1 MTVVALSAAYGARGA
16 VIGPALAERLGV
28 PFVDRALALRVAG
41 ELDVSVDEA
50 ISQWDEPPQRS
61 FVERI
66 LSTFLGI
73 DTGAPVGPPPEIVSP
88 DDFRRAAEKAVL
100 EQAATGA
107 GVILGRGAVAA
118 LRDDPDVLRVRLSG
132 PADARLAYAM
142 TASGLDEAA
151 ATAAMRRIDRY
162 QADYLKEFYDVDI
175 DAAALYHVALDATAL
190 DTDTCVELI
199 EIAARAL

>member
-1 MTVVALSAAYGARGA
+1 MTVVALSAAYGARGG

-41 ELDVSVDEA
+41 ELDVSLDEA

-100 EQAATGA
+100 EQAATGV

-118 LRDDPDVLRVRLSG
+118 LRADPHVLRVRLSG

-142 TASGLDEAA
+142 TASGLDEEA

-162 QADYLKEFYDVDI
+162 HAEYLKEFYEVDI

>member
-1 MTVVALSAAYGARGA
+1 VTVVALSAAYGARGA
-16 VIGPALAERLGV
+16 VVGPALAARLGV

-61 FVERI
+61 FLERI

-73 DTGAPVGPPPEIVSP
+73 DTGAPVGPPPEIVTP

-118 LRDDPDVLRVRLSG
+118 LRDDPEVLRVRLSG
-132 PADARLAYAM
+132 PADARLAHAM
-142 TASGLDEAA
+142 EASGLDEEA

-162 QADYLKEFYDVDI
+162 QADYLREFYDVDI